1 MAKHT
6 LGWVGAGGRMGFAMA
21 KRLLA
26 AGHEVSVYNR
36 TRSKVEPLAEHGA
49 KVVDSLGELRNLD
62 IVFTTVSAS
71 DDLIAVCT
79 GPDGLLAKD
88 GSPNLI
94 VDCSSVS
101 EEASSQVRAAAAKLG
116 IDMLAAPV
124 SGNAKVVSAGKLT
137 IVASGPRT
145 VVRDGRAVLQAL
157 GVGVTYVGE
166 GELARMVKI
175 CHNLLLGVVAQSLA
189 EITVL
194 AEKGGVKRSAFLEFI
209 NNSVMGSQ
217 FSRYNTPVFVNLDW
231 TPTFTPVLLRKD
243 LDLGLKAAKE
253 LGVPLPVTKVTRGE
267 VDKLVQAGHTDC
279 DFAILIEQAAT
290 ASGLSSRPRTSSS
303 TTASRRSPPSGRL
316 DSASLLKRM
325 RCAPVS
331 GSANS
336 RSSSQ
341 TYSYIL

>member
-1 MAKHT
+1 MRKHT
-6 LGWVGAGGRMGFAMA
+6 LGWVGAGGRMGFAMV

-36 TRSKVEPLAEHGA
+36 TRSKVEPLAERGA
-49 KVVDSLGELRNLD
+49 TIVDSLRELRGLD

-79 GPDGLLAKD
+79 GPDGLLAKND
-88 GSPNLI
+88 APKLI
-94 VDCSSVS
+94 IDCSSVS

-116 IDMLAAPV
+116 TDMLAAPV
-124 SGNAKVVSAGKLT
+124 SGNAKVVAAGKLT
-137 IVASGPRT
+137 IVASGPRKSF
-145 VVRDGRAVLQAL
+145 DIAEPYLQAL

-217 FSRYNTPVFVNLDW
+217 FSRYKTPAFVNLDW

-253 LGVPLPVTKVTRGE
+253 LGVPLPVTKVTRDQ
-267 VDKLVQAGHTDC
+267 VDKLVQAGHTEC
-279 DFAILIEQAAT
+279 DFAMLLQQAAE
-290 ASGLSSRPRTSSS
+290 ASGLKLTPENI
-303 TTASRRSPPSGRL
+303 AIDDGL
-316 DSASLLKRM
+316 KKKSA
-325 RCAPVS
+325 
-331 GSANS
+331 
-336 RSSSQ
+336 
-341 TYSYIL
+341 